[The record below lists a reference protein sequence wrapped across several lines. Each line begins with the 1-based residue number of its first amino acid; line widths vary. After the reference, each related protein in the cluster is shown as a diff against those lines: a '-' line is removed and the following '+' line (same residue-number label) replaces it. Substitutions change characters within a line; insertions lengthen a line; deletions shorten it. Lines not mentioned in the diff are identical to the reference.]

1 MKQIIV
7 VTNHKDRFE
16 KEFAGSDFMVTW
28 CELAVESLLPV
39 RGRSNILFV
48 CLDHEKHD
56 DLVKIG
62 LYLRDICIEDEK
74 ILYLYGNKADV
85 DEVASYVPSLFIQKS
100 LYSFADFVQI
110 RDELAKNTAQSD
122 KGKPVFLI
130 IDDDTDY
137 VEKLRVY
144 LDNDYKVLVSRF
156 EIREIA
162 SLIHAADIV
171 LISMDGKLALHDF
184 MGLFHMLVVK
194 KKKSSFKYYYMSATN
209 SERAELNAGS
219 DSTSI
224 SFSKE
229 MDVERVAKY
238 FIDMTRQK

>member
-7 VTNHKDRFE
+7 VTNHQDKFE
-16 KEFAGSDFMVTW
+16 KEFAGTDIMITW
-28 CELAVESLLPV
+28 SALSPEALLAV

-48 CLDHEKHD
+48 CLDHENHD

-62 LYLRDICIEDEK
+62 LFLRDICIEDEK
-74 ILYLYGNKADV
+74 ILYLYGNKSDV
-85 DEVASYVPSLFIQKS
+85 DEVSSYVPSLFIQKS

-110 RDELAKNTAQSD
+110 RDDLVRDRNESD
-122 KGKPVFLI
+122 TGKPVFLI

-144 LDNDYKVLVSRF
+144 LDNDFKVLVSRF

-162 SLIHAADIV
+162 SLIHSADIV

-184 MGLFHMLVVK
+184 MGLFQMLAAR
-194 KKKSSFKYYYMSATN
+194 KKKSSFKYYYMSA
-209 SERAELNAGS
+209 SDAQRAELNSGS
-219 DSTSI
+219 ESTSI

-229 MDVERVAKY
+229 MDVDRVAKY
-238 FIDMTRQK
+238 FTAMIKR

>member
-16 KEFAGSDFMVTW
+16 KEFAGSDFLVTW
-28 CELAVESLLPV
+28 SALTVESLLPV

-110 RDELAKNTAQSD
+110 RDELAKNTALLD
-122 KGKPVFLI
+122 KDKPVFLI

-162 SLIHAADIV
+162 ALIHSADIV
-171 LISMDGKLALHDF
+171 LISMDGKLALRDF
-184 MGLFHMLVVK
+184 MGLFRLLVVK
-194 KKKSSFKYYYMSATN
+194 KKKPSFKYYYMSSTDR
-209 SERAELNAGS
+209 ERAMLNSATE
-219 DSTSI
+219 STSI

-229 MDVERVAKY
+229 MDVDRVAKY
-238 FIDMTRQK
+238 FIDMTRQ

>member
-7 VTNHKDRFE
+7 VTNHRDKFE
-16 KEFAGSDFMVTW
+16 KEFAGGDFAVTW
-28 CELAVESLLPV
+28 SALTVEALLAV

-110 RDELAKNTAQSD
+110 RDELAKNTALLD
-122 KGKPVFLI
+122 KDKPVFLI

-144 LDNDYKVLVSRF
+144 LDSSYKVLVSRF

-162 SLIHAADIV
+162 SLIHSADTV
-171 LISMDGKLALHDF
+171 LISMDGKLALSDF
-184 MGLFHMLVVK
+184 MGLFRLLVVK
-194 KKKSSFKYYYMSATN
+194 KKKPSFKYYYMSATDR
-209 SERAELNAGS
+209 ERAMLNSATE
-219 DSTSI
+219 STSI

-229 MDVERVAKY
+229 MDVERVARY
-238 FIDMTRQK
+238 FIDMIKR